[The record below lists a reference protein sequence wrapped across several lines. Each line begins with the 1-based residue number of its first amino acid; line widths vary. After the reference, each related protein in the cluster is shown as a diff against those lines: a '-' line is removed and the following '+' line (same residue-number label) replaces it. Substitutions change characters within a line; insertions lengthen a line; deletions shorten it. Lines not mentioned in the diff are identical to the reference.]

1 MYINK
6 YNLEGKLLCA
16 FYSKEMCMFTEKIT
30 NSELSNVLEGR
41 RAHIFGFRY
50 KSFKNKNT
58 KDLKPLK
65 QVYLKNRRVY
75 IDIGDKQ
82 EFRELSFESIAECA
96 DYFKVHPSTISKM
109 LSGDRTNKYNVKYAE
124 TK

>member
-16 FYSKEMCMFTEKIT
+16 FYSKEMCIFTEHLT

-41 RAHIFGFRY
+41 RQHIFGFRY
-50 KSFKNKNT
+50 KLFINRNT

-65 QVYLKNRRVY
+65 QVYLKNRTVY
-75 IDIGDKQ
+75 IEDKVGIIY
-82 EFRELSFESIAECA
+82 FGSIKDCA
-96 DYFKVHPSTISKM
+96 NHFKVHPSTISKM
-109 LSGDRTNKYNVKYAE
+109 LSGERTNKYNVKYAE